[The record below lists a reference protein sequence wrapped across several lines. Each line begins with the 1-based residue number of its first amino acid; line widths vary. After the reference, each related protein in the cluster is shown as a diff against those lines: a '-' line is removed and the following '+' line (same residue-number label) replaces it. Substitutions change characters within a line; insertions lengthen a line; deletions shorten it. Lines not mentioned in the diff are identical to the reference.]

1 MSALSAT
8 ITTNNNE
15 RRSIMN
21 LDEYTAHVEAT
32 RKASL
37 AQAIALM
44 SEANAKMSNMFNL
57 EENN

>member
-1 MSALSAT
+1 
-8 ITTNNNE
+8 
-15 RRSIMN
+15 MN

>member
-1 MSALSAT
+1 
-8 ITTNNNE
+8 
-15 RRSIMN
+15 MN
-21 LDEYTAHVEAT
+21 LDEYAAHVEAT

-44 SEANAKMSNMFNL
+44 SEANDKMSNMFNL